1 MSQPSLVTQLS
12 HYILD
17 GLWQLQ
23 SCFHCFPSNP
33 SLKINGRS
41 FKILRLLGE
50 GGKHKLRQLNKVYGS
65 HY

>member
-1 MSQPSLVTQLS
+1 MSQPSIITQLS

-23 SCFHCFPSNP
+23 SCFNCFPSNP

-50 GGKHKLRQLNKVYGS
+50 GGTIAPILLSRELR
-65 HY
+65 